1 MQRRDFL
8 ATSFGSVLAATIASS
23 LPAQEKRQPRVV
35 LRSGWQTVNIGDIG
49 HTPGVLTILE
59 KHLPGLDVRLWP
71 SSVGDGVEA
80 LLLKRFPNLKIVKT
94 KAEIDQTF
102 AECDFLLHGS
112 GSGFVAVK
120 DVGRWHREAKKPFGI
135 FGISHAAEISDN
147 SKELLSASKFNYF
160 RDSHSLAAMKKAGV
174 TCPVME
180 FGPDGA
186 FAVDLRNDAA
196 ADQYLKENDLQPGK
210 FMCCIPRL
218 RYTPYWLI
226 KKGRAFEEAK
236 HARNEEMKDHD
247 HAPLREA
254 IVALVRETDLKVLVC
269 PEDMSHMAVG
279 KEQIIDKLPADVK
292 KRVVWRE
299 NYWLTDEALSTYVRS
314 AGLFGNEMHSPIM
327 CIGNGVPAIV
337 CRFSEQTTKGWMW
350 DDIGL
355 KEWLF
360 DHDLDEAHKG
370 LTAAVLAI
378 AKDPAAAKAKVA
390 KAHAFVQERQR
401 AMCETLKKS
410 LA

>member
-1 MQRRDFL
+1 MQRREFL
-8 ATSFGSVLAATIASS
+8 QTSLGSALAAAVTAS
-23 LPAQEKRQPRVV
+23 LPAQEKRKPKV
-35 LRSGWQTVNIGDIG
+35 LLRNAWQTVNIGDIG
-49 HTPGVLTILE
+49 HTPGILTILE
-59 KHLPGLDVRLWP
+59 KHVPEIDVTLWP
-71 SSVGDGVEA
+71 SSIGEGVEP
-80 LLLKRFPNLKIVKT
+80 LLLKRFPNLKIAKG
-94 KAEIDQTF
+94 KAEID
-102 AECDFLLHGS
+102 AAVKENDFLLHGS

-120 DVGRWHREAKKPFGI
+120 DVGRWQKETGKPYGI
-135 FGISHAAEISDN
+135 WGISHAPEISDV
-147 SKELLSASKFNYF
+147 SKQLLSGAKFCYF
-160 RDSHSLAAMKKAGV
+160 RDGRSVSAMKKAGV

-186 FAVDLRNDAA
+186 FAVDLRNDAL
-196 ADQYLKENDLQPGK
+196 ADKYLQESGLETGK

-226 KKGRAFEEAK
+226 KKDRPFDEKK
-236 HARNEEMKDHD
+236 HARNEEMKEHD
-247 HAPLREA
+247 NAPLRDA
-254 IVALVRETDLKVLVC
+254 VIALVRETDMKVLVC
-269 PEDMSHMAVG
+269 PEDMSQMAVG
-279 KEQIIDKLPADVK
+279 KETIMDKLPADVA

-299 NYWLTDEALSTYVRS
+299 NYWLTDEALSVFVRS

-337 CRFSEQTTKGWMW
+337 CRFAEQTTKGWMW

-360 DHDLDEAHKG
+360 DHDFDEAHKG
-370 LTAAVLAI
+370 LTAAVLGI
-378 AKDPAAAKAKVA
+378 AKDPAGAKAKAA

-401 AMCETLKKS
+401 VMSESLKQA